1 MKGRCGRIGPPQD
14 LDICQLGAVHIDVG
28 RVLLDSGAGV
38 FSDSVPARRVTVL
51 LAAVSLIVNVAFTPA
66 HPLWALAVVTI
77 DVVVIWALTAHGK
90 EVRRA

>member
-1 MKGRCGRIGPPQD
+1 MGT
-14 LDICQLGAVHIDVG
+14 VHIDVG

-51 LAAVSLIVNVAFTPA
+51 LAAVSSIVNVAFAPA
-66 HPLWALAVVTI
+66 HPLWALVVVTI
-77 DVVVIWALTAHGK
+77 DVLVIWALTAHGK